1 MITVAQIRDLEDR
14 GRKQAAESL
23 YFARRVVIPQC
34 GASLFEFQT
43 PMNATHNAVYAGGES
58 FGRRHA
64 ITKYPEAGRWMA
76 TCKRGVDDEAG
87 VFDFDPLD
95 TRSSVWG
102 VQKSWESARAC
113 AERGL
118 KKAGYKPF
126 ASHQDPDRRMM
137 MFLVRSVGTGCLRR
151 MLTRAHAHWPLENV
165 GAALYNLARDPGI
178 NLAAGQQTDE
188 IVRLR
193 VFRAYYQTT
202 FDVELRGEVV
212 DLTAPAPKRPADI
225 VFVPSG
231 LYTRLAQLS
240 ARAKRQGPRPTG
252 PWPGRE

>member
-1 MITVAQIRDLEDR
+1 MMTIAELRELEDQAK
-14 GRKQAAESL
+14 KQAAQAL
-23 YFARRVVIPQC
+23 YFARMVVIPQC
-34 GASLFEFQT
+34 GASLSEFPV

-76 TCKRGVDDEAG
+76 TCKKGLDDEVG
-87 VFDFDPLD
+87 VFGFNPFD

-118 KKAGYKPF
+118 RKAGYRPF
-126 ASHQDPDRRMM
+126 SSHSDADMRML

-151 MLTRAHAHWPLENV
+151 MLTKARKFWPKEAVGTGLYTLVRAPDV
-165 GAALYNLARDPGI
+165 ALQ
-178 NLAAGQQTDE
+178 AGQQTDE

-193 VFRAYYQTT
+193 VFRAYYQSS
-202 FDVELRGEVV
+202 FDVELPGEVV
-212 DLTAPAPKRPADI
+212 DLTAPAPKRPDDI
-225 VFVPSG
+225 VPPPAG
-231 LYTRLAQLS
+231 IYTNLKQLS
-240 ARAKRQGPRPTG
+240 AIARRQGPRPTG
-252 PWPGRE
+252 LWPGSK